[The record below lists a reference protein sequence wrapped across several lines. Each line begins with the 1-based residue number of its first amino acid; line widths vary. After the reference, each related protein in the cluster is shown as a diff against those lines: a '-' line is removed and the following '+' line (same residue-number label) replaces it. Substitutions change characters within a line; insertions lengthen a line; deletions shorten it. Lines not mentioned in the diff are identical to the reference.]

1 MKELL
6 QQFKGKALRI
16 YTVSGV
22 ESYLDIVEDVK
33 EDYVVLKGYFK
44 GDKTYLAIDTIES
57 FKEEPIKGAEANK

>member
-57 FKEEPIKGAEANK
+57 FKEEPIKGAEISQ

>member
-57 FKEEPIKGAEANK
+57 FKEEPIKGAEINQ

>member
-1 MKELL
+1 MKELS

-57 FKEEPIKGAEANK
+57 FKEEPIKGAEISQ